1 MYYSLLIIKR
11 KTQKK
16 MSGNKIFL
24 AFIICQLLR
33 LRLIHLRL
41 LRLRLIHLR
50 LLRLRLNHLSCS
62 SSSLLQHRLPLLQPK
77 LVVLPV
83 MLLPQERNFAFVYFY
98 S

>member
-1 MYYSLLIIKR
+1 MYYSLFIIKR

-33 LRLIHLRL
+33 LIHLRL
-41 LRLRLIHLR
+41 LRLRLNHLR

-77 LVVLPV
+77 LVALPV